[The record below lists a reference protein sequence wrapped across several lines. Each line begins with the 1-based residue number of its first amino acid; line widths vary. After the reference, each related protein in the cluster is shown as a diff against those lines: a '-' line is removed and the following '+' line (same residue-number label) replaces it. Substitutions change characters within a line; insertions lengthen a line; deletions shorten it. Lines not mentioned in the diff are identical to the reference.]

1 MNKVFQINDCPN
13 DLRIPRIL
21 ASKYKSITKYD
32 INTIAFK
39 GPQTW
44 QSVLLEIRNSESF
57 NLFESHIQS

>member
-21 ASKYKSITKYD
+21 ASKYKSITKYG

-39 GPQTW
+39 GPQT
-44 QSVLLEIRNSESF
+44 
-57 NLFESHIQS
+57 